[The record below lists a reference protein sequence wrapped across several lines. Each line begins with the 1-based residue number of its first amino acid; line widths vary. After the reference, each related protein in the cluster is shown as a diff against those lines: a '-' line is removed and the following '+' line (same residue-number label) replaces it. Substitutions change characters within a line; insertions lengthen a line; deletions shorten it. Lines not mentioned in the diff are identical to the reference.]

1 MKITGMKEKYVD
13 VKVREEKWEA
23 LKKQAQLTG
32 VPIQEL
38 LDKRFDEFLDQFMKD
53 LKDKEN

>member
-1 MKITGMKEKYVD
+1 MKDEEVS
-13 VKVREEKWEA
+13 VKVRKEQWEA
-23 LKKQAQLTG
+23 LKKQAQMTG
-32 VPIQEL
+32 IPIQEL